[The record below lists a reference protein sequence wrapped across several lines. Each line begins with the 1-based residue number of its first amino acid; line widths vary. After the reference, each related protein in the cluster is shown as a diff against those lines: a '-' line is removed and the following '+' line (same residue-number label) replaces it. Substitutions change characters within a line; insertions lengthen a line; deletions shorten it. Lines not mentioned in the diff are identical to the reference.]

1 MKTFETLRELN
12 EFLNNYN
19 DESKSYKIKS
29 IVLGND
35 EVIKIAIFENQ
46 EKIFDGFYTK
56 NSFSN
61 FSKDLK
67 KNNIENDFDLK
78 IKNQET
84 DFLKVGTAELS
95 KEIYISDPGYTDK
108 KDMLKLNI
116 KPGLYQVEM
125 KYLNQHEFGTKPAE
139 MIFYSQEESS
149 DWIPIDTISSC
160 SGQLGFMDNSV
171 KNRILD
177 NHNFYYELICDN
189 TVQHKIKEIESNTI
203 MERYA
208 KLVSIMYEVSSS
220 LDKIKYSDY
229 YKLKEEFEK
238 IFGVFNFNPE
248 NLTHLEIDFEPF
260 KLDNSYWCTTCHGD
274 GSYRV
279 FGKYNNENELVAV
292 KIDMKNFL

>member
-1 MKTFETLRELN
+1 MKTFETLGELN

-19 DESKSYKIKS
+19 YENKSYKS

-35 EVIKIAIFENQ
+35 EVIKITIFENQ
-46 EKIFDGFYTK
+46 KKIFDEFYTK

-84 DFLKVGTAELS
+84 DFLNVGTADLS

-108 KDMLKLNI
+108 KDMLKLTI
-116 KPGLYQVEM
+116 KPGLYQVKI

-203 MERYA
+203 MERHA
-208 KLVSIMYEVSSS
+208 ELVSIMYKASSF

-238 IFGVFNFNPE
+238 NFGVFNFNPE

-274 GSYRV
+274 GSYKV